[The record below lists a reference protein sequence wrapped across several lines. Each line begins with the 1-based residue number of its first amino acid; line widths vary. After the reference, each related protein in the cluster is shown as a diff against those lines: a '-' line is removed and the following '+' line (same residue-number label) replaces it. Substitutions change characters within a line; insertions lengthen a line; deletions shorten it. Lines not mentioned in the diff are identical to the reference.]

1 MDLIIVDSPFIC
13 YKSMVAMKGLSW
25 EEHSTGVIFGFL
37 REIQQL
43 SERFPSARFA
53 FAWDSKKSY
62 RRDIYPE
69 YKRRRATEMDPEM
82 VDLLRSGK
90 PQFDEIRL
98 KVLYRLGFKNN
109 FIEVGLEADDIIA
122 WLVNDYAWEMENV
135 YIVSSDEDLY
145 QLLHKN
151 VTIYNPRTKTYFNR
165 EDFEK
170 EYGIH
175 PDYWSWVKAVA
186 GCQSDNVLGIVGV
199 GEKTAIKY
207 LKGELKP
214 GKRFDEIKEFDINFN
229 MSLVKLPH
237 DRAYPVTLINDEFN
251 FDVFEGLCLDYGF
264 QSLLKKETYL
274 KWRTILGGIANVRTQ
289 T

>member
-1 MDLIIVDSPFIC
+1 
-13 YKSMVAMKGLSW
+13 MVAMKGLSW
-25 EEHSTGVIFGFL
+25 QEHSTGVIFGFL

-43 SERFPSARFA
+43 SDKFPSARFA
-53 FAWDSKKSY
+53 FTWDSRKSY

-69 YKRRRATEMDPEM
+69 YKRREKTKDPEM
-82 VDLLRSGK
+82 EDLMRSGL

-109 FIEVGLEADDIIA
+109 FVEVGLEADDIIA

-135 YIVSSDEDLY
+135 YIVTSDEDLY
-145 QLLHKN
+145 QLLVHN
-151 VTIYNPRTKTYFNR
+151 NTTIYNPRTKTYFNKS
-165 EDFEK
+165 DFIK
-170 EYGIH
+170 LYGIH
-175 PDYWSWVKAVA
+175 PEYWPWVKAVA
-186 GCQSDNVLGIVGV
+186 GCTSDNVKGIVGV

-214 GKRFDEIKEFDINFN
+214 GKKLDAIKEFDINFN

-237 DRAYPVTLINDEFN
+237 ERAYPVSLVDDEFK
-251 FDVFEGLCLDYGF
+251 FREWEPLCLDYGF
-264 QSLLKKETYL
+264 NSLLKKEVYN
-274 KWRTILGGIANVRTQ
+274 KWRSILGGVSNVFNQ